1 MIVSAK
7 DPIIQT
13 LLKQAGVNSRK
24 HKTIVTVTQRVTCSG
39 TYWDGGSR
47 SSYILVQDGRP
58 VDIPSTGAPQFNGGR
73 PETVLELD
81 ADTYAVCVGT
91 FAGKPATPS
100 VYLHPALAKQLNL
113 EA

>member
-1 MIVSAK
+1 MIVTK

-24 HKTIVTVTQRVTCSG
+24 HKAIVIVASRVSCSG

-47 SSYILVQDGRP
+47 SSYILVKDGRP

-73 PETVLELD
+73 SETVLELD

-91 FAGKPATPS
+91 FLGKPATPS
-100 VYLHPALAKQLNL
+100 VYLHPALAQQLNL